1 MGSPKGLHCQ
11 FRAQDLIETEL
22 LKEWRMLVLD
32 EEQTRAALAWPALID
47 AIAAMFADGCVMPVR
62 HHHDMEVPGES
73 DATLLLMP
81 AWLPGRY
88 MGVKMVSV
96 FPGNAARALPAIFGT
111 YLLSSGQTGEMLAV
125 IDGGELT
132 ARRTAAASALAARY
146 LAREDASELLV
157 CGTGR
162 LSLNLIQ
169 AHATGRPLKRIG
181 IWGRDREKAAGIARE
196 AQALGLAAEPVAD
209 LQAAARSADIISCA
223 TLSGAPLI
231 QGEWLKPGA
240 HLDLIGGFKPDM
252 READDTAIRRAQV
265 FVDTRAGAMKEAG
278 DITQPLKNGV
288 LAADDIRAELR
299 ELVNGAHPGRTDDAD
314 ITLFKSVGAAL
325 EDLAGAILAYEYVR
339 GRQA

>member
-1 MGSPKGLHCQ
+1 
-11 FRAQDLIETEL
+11 
-22 LKEWRMLVLD
+22 MLVLN

-47 AIAAMFADGCVMPVR
+47 AIAAMFAGDCVMPVR
-62 HHHDMEVPGES
+62 HHHEMDVPGES

-111 YLLSSGQTGEMLAV
+111 YLLSSGGTGEMLAA

-146 LAREDASELLV
+146 LACADAEELLV

-162 LSLNLIQ
+162 LSLNLIE
-169 AHATGRPLKRIG
+169 AHATGRSLKRIS
-181 IWGRDREKAAGIARE
+181 IWGRDQEKAAGIARE
-196 AQALGLAAEPVAD
+196 AQAFGLAVEPVAD
-209 LQAAARSADIISCA
+209 LEAAARSADIISCA
-223 TLSGAPLI
+223 TLSNTPLI
-231 QGEWLKPGA
+231 HGDWLKPGA
-240 HLDLIGGFKPDM
+240 HVDLIGGFKPDM

-278 DITQPLKNGV
+278 DITQPLSNGA
-288 LAADDIRAELR
+288 LKTDGILAELS
-299 ELVNGAHPGRTDDAD
+299 EMVSGAHPGRTNDED

-325 EDLAGAILAYEYVR
+325 EDLAAAILAYEYVR
-339 GRQA
+339 SRQV